1 MNRSHEHARQLLQ
14 KAREDAWMLEQMI
27 AQPDAPDWGLGFHAQ
42 QAAEKAI
49 KAVLA
54 EHSIEYPLTHNLS
67 VLLDRARGAGLPLP
81 PDATEMS
88 KLTPFGVML
97 RYEITQSAV
106 LDRAWAQGVVR
117 RTVVWAETLLAAP
130 GAEP

>member
-1 MNRSHEHARQLLQ
+1 MQLLQ
-14 KAREDAWMLEQMI
+14 KAREDAWMMAQMI

-42 QAAEKAI
+42 QAAEKTI

-67 VLLDRARGAGLPLP
+67 VLLDRTRTAGLPLP

-88 KLTPFGVML
+88 KLTPFGVIL
-97 RYEITQSAV
+97 RYEITQPAT
-106 LDRAWAQGVVR
+106 LDRAWAEGVIR
-117 RTVVWAETLLAAP
+117 RTVAWAEALLETPRAKP
-130 GAEP
+130 